1 VAPAPDERSVQPVQ
15 ERYRQLKAQEPTR
28 RERLISYA
36 LVAVFLITI
45 IVVAVLF
52 MVFVVVLPRGAR

>member
-1 VAPAPDERSVQPVQ
+1 VALAPDEGTVQPVQ

-28 RERLISYA
+28 REHLISYA
-36 LVAVFLITI
+36 LLAIFLITI

-52 MVFVVVLPRGAR
+52 VVFVVVSPRAAG